1 MSTTPST
8 PSTPFTCRWAL
19 LGLSSI
25 AVTFVEDLL
34 LPHNDSDPIR
44 HEIAC
49 VSTTGTADR
58 ARRWLE
64 DRKVP
69 NVDSVHVFSSS
80 DEMLAT
86 GQFDVVYIS
95 TPHPLHYQAAR
106 TALRQQRSVL
116 VEKPATMN
124 QAQFL
129 QLASEAKAQ
138 RGGVVLMEA
147 MWTRYLPAMVHLQQ
161 ELLPRIGTVKRV
173 FSDLPVPIMDAQSV
187 ATPEMAASRLVDKQ
201 AGAGAMLDMG
211 VYALTW
217 ADVALGGTDATKV
230 AYADSIPLATGTAL
244 IDDTNTVLLK
254 NGEGVAIVT
263 TSLSLA
269 GSTHAKDKLAVDK
282 VSPAVKIE
290 GTKAQVSVPFPLIR
304 PQELQIEWYGD
315 GEGEG
320 EVKRE
325 TVSLPVERGWGL
337 WYQADVMAKAIQAQ
351 RASSDKEVSGTVIGE
366 AESARVLG
374 WMDAA
379 RKAANIAYDADA
391 EAV

>member
-1 MSTTPST
+1 MSTAS
-8 PSTPFTCRWAL
+8 STPFTCRWAL

-34 LPHNDSDPIR
+34 LPRNDSDPIR

-49 VSTTGTADR
+49 VSTTGTIDR

-69 NVDSVHVFSSS
+69 NADSVQVFSSS

-106 TALRQQRSVL
+106 TALHHQRSVL

-124 QAQFL
+124 RAQFL

-138 RGGVVLMEA
+138 KGGVVLMEA
-147 MWTRYLPAMVHLQQ
+147 MWTRYLPAIQFLQKD
-161 ELLPRIGTVKRV
+161 LLPRIGTVKRV
-173 FSDLPVPIMDAQSV
+173 FSDLSVPIMDAQSV
-187 ATPEMAASRLVDKQ
+187 ATPEMASSRLVDKQ

-217 ADVALGGTDATKV
+217 ADIALGGTDNTKV
-230 AYADSIPLATGTAL
+230 VYADSIPLPTGTAL
-244 IDDTNTVLLK
+244 IDDINTVLLK
-254 NGEGVAIVT
+254 NGEGVAIIT

-269 GSTHAKDKLAVDK
+269 GSSHAKDKLAVEK
-282 VSPAVKIE
+282 VGPAVKIE

-304 PQELQIEWYGD
+304 PQELQIEWYGEAED
-315 GEGEG
+315 
-320 EVKRE
+320 VKKE

-351 RASSDKEVSGTVIGE
+351 RATSQKEVSGAVIGE

-379 RKAANIAYDADA
+379 RKAANIAYDAEA